1 MRLLP
6 RRLAHGEEATVVEHL
21 GELRSRIVFCLVTIG
36 VTTGVTYAFHGHLL
50 NWLQR
55 PLPATFHGKT
65 STLDVT
71 EAFLTS
77 FWVSLWAGLL
87 LALPVI
93 LWQVWGFFAPAF
105 DKAMQ
110 RKVVIFT
117 FFSTALLVGGIAFG
131 YFIVLKPAIHFLAG
145 YDSTH
150 YHYIVRAKSYY
161 SFVTTV
167 MVATAI
173 VFELPVFILALARVG
188 VLPAEKLRRNRRI
201 GYVLVTALAV
211 VLPGVDPVTTVLE
224 MLPLMVLFEGSIW
237 MVVFFDKRWKRAA
250 AERDAA
256 WEREYAETLGFG
268 DGIEADAI

>member
-6 RRLAHGEEATVVEHL
+6 RRLEHGEEASVVEHL
-21 GELRSRIVFCLVTIG
+21 GELRTRIVFCLITIG
-36 VTTGVTYAFHGHLL
+36 VTTGVTYAFHRHIIT
-50 NWLQR
+50 WLAR
-55 PLPATFHGKT
+55 PLPANNRHFVVF
-65 STLDVT
+65 DVS
-71 EAFLTS
+71 EAFLTA

-87 LALPVI
+87 LALPFC
-93 LWQVWGFFAPAF
+93 LWFVWGFFAPAF
-105 DKAMQ
+105 EKHMQ
-110 RKVVIFT
+110 RKIAGFAA
-117 FFSTALLVGGIAFG
+117 FSALLMVAGIAFG
-131 YFIVLKPAIHFLAG
+131 YFVVLHPAVHFLTG
-145 YDSTH
+145 YDSSKFH
-150 YHYIVRAKSYY
+150 YLPRAKSYF

-173 VFELPVFILALARVG
+173 VFELPVFILALARIG
-188 VLPAEKLRRNRRI
+188 ILPAEKLRRNRRL

-224 MLPLMVLFEGSIW
+224 MIPLFVLFEGSIW
-237 MVVFFDKRWKRAA
+237 LVTFFDKRWKRAA

>member
-6 RRLAHGEEATVVEHL
+6 RRLEHGEEATVVEHL
-21 GELRSRIVFCLVTIG
+21 GELRSRIVFCLIAIG
-36 VTTGVTYAFHGHLL
+36 VGTGVTYAFHRHLL
-50 NWLQR
+50 TWLQR
-55 PLPATFHGKT
+55 PLPHRYHGKT
-65 STLDVT
+65 VTLDVS

-87 LALPVI
+87 LALPVV

-105 DKAMQ
+105 EKKMQ
-110 RKVVIFT
+110 RKIVG
-117 FFSTALLVGGIAFG
+117 FSLFSAVLLVAGIAFG
-131 YFIVLKPAIHFLAG
+131 YFIVLRPAVHFLVG
-145 YDSTH
+145 YDSSEFK
-150 YHYIVRAKSYY
+150 YLARAKTYY

-173 VFELPVFILALARVG
+173 VFELPVFILALARIG
-188 VLPAEKLRRNRRI
+188 ILPAEKLRRNRRL

-237 MVVFFDKRWKRAA
+237 MVIFFDKRWKRAA

-256 WEREYAETLGFG
+256 WEREYGETLGFG

>member
-21 GELRSRIVFCLVTIG
+21 GELRSRVVFCLLTIA
-36 VTTGVTYAFHGHLL
+36 VTTGVTYAFHRHIIS
-50 NWLQR
+50 WLER
-55 PLPATFHGKT
+55 PLPGHDHHLVV
-65 STLDVT
+65 LDVS
-71 EAFLTS
+71 EAFLTA

-87 LALPVI
+87 LALPI
-93 LWQVWGFFAPAF
+93 CLWQIWGFFAPAF
-105 DKAMQ
+105 EPHIQ
-110 RKVVIFT
+110 RKVALFA
-117 FFSTALLVGGIAFG
+117 FFSAALMVAGIAFG
-131 YFIVLKPAIHFLAG
+131 YFVVLKPAVHYLTG
-145 YDSTH
+145 YDSH
-150 YHYIVRAKSYY
+150 QFNYIARAKSYF

-173 VFELPVFILALARVG
+173 VFELPVFILALARIG
-188 VLPAEKLRRNRRI
+188 ILPAEKLRRNRRL

-237 MVVFFDKRWKRAA
+237 LVVFFDKRWKRRA

-256 WEREYAETLGFG
+256 WEREYTETLGFG

>member
-21 GELRSRIVFCLVTIG
+21 GELRTRIVFCLITVG
-36 VTTGVTYAFHGHLL
+36 VTTGVTYAFHRHIIT
-50 NWLQR
+50 WLER
-55 PLPATFHGKT
+55 PLPGHDHHLVV
-65 STLDVT
+65 LDVS
-71 EAFLTS
+71 EAFLTA

-87 LALPVI
+87 LALPI
-93 LWQVWGFFAPAF
+93 CLWLMWGFFAPAF
-105 DKAMQ
+105 DPHIQ
-110 RKVVIFT
+110 RKVAL
-117 FFSTALLVGGIAFG
+117 FSVFSALLLVAGIAFG
-131 YFIVLKPAIHFLAG
+131 YFVVLKPAVHFLTG
-145 YDSTH
+145 YDSH
-150 YHYIVRAKSYY
+150 QFNYIARAKSYF

-167 MVATAI
+167 MVATAL
-173 VFELPVFILALARVG
+173 VFELPVFILALARIG
-188 VLPAEKLRRNRRI
+188 ILPAEKLRRNRRL

-224 MLPLMVLFEGSIW
+224 MIPLFVLFEGSIW
-237 MVVFFDKRWKRAA
+237 LVVFFDRRWKRAA